1 MNTLLATNPLLRLL
15 ACEASPGSG
24 AAAPIT
30 RSGPLPEAL
39 DDATLAYVAAMR
51 ETFDQLRQVAGQ
63 LAGVL
68 VLAVA
73 SGQGVAGH
81 PMLELADT
89 VLGTAADAVRGC
101 RPPPRGAHHHR
112 HLARALEQF
121 GLALT
126 AARLNLRAG
135 DEAATDA
142 IMTPLRAGFSEL
154 QSAANVLPGFEVV
167 AFSQGCCA
175 RHAGPPLP
183 VLIHPNI

>member
-1 MNTLLATNPLLRLL
+1 MTARFAAMLPPRLL
-15 ACEASPGSG
+15 GCEALPGQG
-24 AAAPIT
+24 AAAPD
-30 RSGPLPEAL
+30 RPEPLPETL
-39 DDATLAYVAAMR
+39 DDATLAYVAATR

-81 PMLELADT
+81 PMLELAAT
-89 VLGTAADAVRGC
+89 ALSTAADAVRGC

-135 DEAATDA
+135 NEAATDA
-142 IMTPLRAGFSEL
+142 IMAPLRAGFSEL

>member
-1 MNTLLATNPLLRLL
+1 MTASFAAMLPPRLL
-15 ACEASPGSG
+15 TCEVLPGPD
-24 AAAPIT
+24 AAVPN
-30 RSGPLPEAL
+30 GPGKLPETL

-73 SGQGVAGH
+73 GGQGVAGH

-89 VLGTAADAVRGC
+89 ALRAAADTVRGS

-112 HLARALEQF
+112 HLARALEQL
-121 GLALT
+121 GLALV

-135 DEAATDA
+135 DEAGTDA
-142 IMTPLRAGFSEL
+142 IMAPLRAGFAEL
-154 QSAANVLPGFEVV
+154 QAAANVLPGFEVV

-175 RHAGPPLP
+175 RHAAPPP
-183 VLIHPNI
+183 RLIRPNT